1 VSKNI
6 ACTFFREKRGT
17 SRKEAEQA
25 RAKAR
30 EEQLEATYSTLVTQ
44 GNTPAAYE
52 RLPKPPTPRIAPF
65 KRFSGAKKE
74 SVMQQTKR
82 GNGKRLPKHRRHRQP
97 EGLRPEAI
105 KLAVSE
111 PPVIARLTLHDT
123 DPMIGGYDQLFTLFY
138 RFYRG

>member
-1 VSKNI
+1 MSKNI

-52 RLPKPPTPRIAPF
+52 RL
-65 KRFSGAKKE
+65 AKAAHT
-74 SVMQQTKR
+74 SYSTVQAF
-82 GNGKRLPKHRRHRQP
+82 
-97 EGLRPEAI
+97 LRSKKGISHA
-105 KLAVSE
+105 A
-111 PPVIARLTLHDT
+111 D
-123 DPMIGGYDQLFTLFY
+123 
-138 RFYRG
+138 